1 MANHLTEARA
11 VETGVGRLI
20 AQLRAERELSQA
32 QLADM
37 LAKASGNPAL
47 TRNEIS
53 RWEQGKR
60 RPRRYWLEWL
70 AVVFGM
76 SLFDLEDLARLAT
89 PTVDTDEAEA
99 IELRQR
105 VTASDVGRETLE
117 KLELAVD
124 ELAVAYPTTPPDL
137 LLLRV
142 RRHLA
147 YVGKLLDA
155 RKTVAEHQR
164 LVVAGSWLSL
174 LAATCSID
182 LAQGPAAAA
191 RLKTAASLA
200 DHGEHP
206 ELSAWALETEAW
218 QAVTDGEYRRA
229 IKLSQGAQAV
239 APRESSA
246 FIQAT
251 AQEGRAHARLGHTRQ
266 TLKVLGRLEHL
277 VAPLKV
283 PDQPEHHYRYDP
295 GKSNAYV
302 ATTLSWVGDPGAE
315 SVARQVLRELES
327 PSYGQPR
334 PRRAVTARL
343 DLSLALVASG
353 KPDEASATTMEA
365 ITSGRLVPSNFW
377 RAKEVIKAV
386 DAHGVPEAVELRDA
400 YESLHH

>member
-1 MANHLTEARA
+1 
-11 VETGVGRLI
+11 VDTGVGRLI
-20 AQLRAERELSQA
+20 AQLRAEREVSQA

-37 LAKASGNPAL
+37 LARASGNPAV

-76 SLFDLEDLARLAT
+76 SLFDLEDLARLAA

-105 VTASDVGRETLE
+105 VAASDVGARTLDQ
-117 KLELAVD
+117 LEATVD
-124 ELAVAYPTTPPDL
+124 ELAIAYPTSPPDL

-155 RKTVAEHQR
+155 RKTLAEHRR
-164 LVVAGSWLSL
+164 LVVTGSWLSL

-182 LAQGPAAAA
+182 MAERPAAAS
-191 RLKTAASLA
+191 RLRTAASLA
-200 DHGEHP
+200 EHGEHP
-206 ELSAWALETEAW
+206 ELSAWCLETEAW
-218 QAVTDGEYRRA
+218 QAVTDGDYRRA
-229 IKLSQGAQAV
+229 VKLSQGAQAL
-239 APRESSA
+239 APPDSSA

-251 AQEGRAHARLGHTRQ
+251 AQEGRAHARLGHARE
-266 TLKVLGRLEHL
+266 TLRVLSLVEHL

-283 PDQPEHHYRYDP
+283 PDRPEHHYRYDP

-302 ATTLSWVGDPGAE
+302 ATTLSWLGEPGAE
-315 SVARQVLRELES
+315 SIARQVVRELEA

-334 PRRAVTARL
+334 PRRAATARL
-343 DLSLALVASG
+343 DLSLALLASS
-353 KPDEASATTMEA
+353 KPDEASGITMDA

-377 RAKEVIKAV
+377 RAKEVIKAIG
-386 DAHGVPEAVELRDA
+386 ARGVPEAAVLRDA
-400 YESLHH
+400 YESLKT